1 MLFPILTFPFRV
13 LARIIRFVFRTLRIS
28 LRFSNSSHPTLFGLP
43 AMWSSIRKSLQ
54 TFCSSDSYITGPP
67 KLPPELERKIF
78 EICARNNRGACLKL
92 ILVARRV
99 RVWYVLRQL

>member
-28 LRFSNSSHPTLFGLP
+28 LRYSNSSHPTLFGLP

-54 TFCSSDSYITGPP
+54 AFFSSDSYITGPP

-92 ILVARRV
+92 ILVARKV